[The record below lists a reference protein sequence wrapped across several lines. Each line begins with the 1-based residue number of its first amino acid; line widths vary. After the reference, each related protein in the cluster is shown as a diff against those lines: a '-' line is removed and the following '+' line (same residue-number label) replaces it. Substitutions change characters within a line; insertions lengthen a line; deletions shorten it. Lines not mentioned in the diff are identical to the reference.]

1 MREIIVYILLLIPFF
16 VGNFPALKSSEGKD
30 QNKEASIRIK
40 RKCGIPDNVEWS
52 YATKMKYGKQIE
64 KVIRE
69 MN

>member
-1 MREIIVYILLLIPFF
+1 MKEITLYVLLLIPFF
-16 VGNFPALKSSEGKD
+16 VGNFPAFKSSAGKD

-40 RKCGIPDNVEWS
+40 RMCGIPDNVEWS